1 MGFQQTDMASLSP
14 IFSRIFFWSYER
26 GSWQYDLA
34 VIAILVFVLLTPGRW
49 FHDQPTHEVP
59 TASARVELLS
69 ETGNRQVYKVDARIL
84 TPPEQMP
91 QLQNELHRALQRSEE
106 SLQNGRFEITS
117 VEAIRD
123 AQGAVIAYQVSLRK
137 K

>member
-1 MGFQQTDMASLSP
+1 MAGPSQ
-14 IFSRIFFWSYER
+14 IVSRIFYWSYER

-34 VIAILVFVLLTPGRW
+34 VIAILVFVLLTPERW
-49 FHDQPTHEVP
+49 FRDQPTRGMP
-59 TASARVELLS
+59 SASAQVELLS
-69 ETGNRQVYKVDARIL
+69 ESDNVQSYKVDARIL

-91 QLQNELHRALQRSEE
+91 QLQNELHRALQRAQA

-123 AQGAVIAYQVSLRK
+123 EHGGVTAYQVTLK
-137 K
+137 KK